1 MFIYLKKIKPQ
12 IIYILIFLIFFSCSK
27 ENKSSNEQMLNDNIS
42 ITNLSELNE
51 YLALDD
57 DLNYINGSLLIK
69 TGSFTNINS
78 NDVNEFT
85 RRLDSVSGDI
95 LVYSN
100 DNQGIDFSN
109 LKVVRGTYAIF
120 GSEPNDDGLLIARNV
135 ILDYFGNYTLP
146 NLTSVQKVV
155 LADRV
160 SPSSKKTHFEIEII
174 EGDMFLA
181 VWDGAIDLTVDI
193 AGFDNTISFGEG
205 EDFSFDIV
213 SEDGEITQ
221 LLEAPENFDEG
232 HIEDDENAP
241 NCSGYGGITFN
252 NMTNIDID
260 HPAKVECLESPIA
273 EEIILGYE
281 DELDELRIIAENAQ
295 EIAIYSSE
303 ISNRV
308 DIYASYSELI
318 MPNVEI
324 IDGNVT
330 IDAENVSFAN
340 IETITGNL
348 NIISSGPV
356 SFPNLRTV
364 AGNITIT
371 SSSSVDLVSLTN
383 VSGDLNIEAEEVI
396 QNTGQPHNSGGN

>member
-1 MFIYLKKIKPQ
+1 
-12 IIYILIFLIFFSCSK
+12 
-27 ENKSSNEQMLNDNIS
+27 MLNGNIS
-42 ITNLSELNE
+42 ITNLNELNE
-51 YLALDD
+51 YLTLDD
-57 DLNYINGSLLIK
+57 DLNYIDGSLLIK

-78 NDVNEFT
+78 SDVNEFT

-160 SPSSKKTHFEIEII
+160 PLSSKRTHYEVEII
-174 EGDMFLA
+174 DGDIFLA
-181 VWDGAIDLTVDI
+181 VWDGSVDLTVDVGTGSI
-193 AGFDNTISFGEG
+193 ASVVEAEDFDFGVFSAEG
-205 EDFSFDIV
+205 EV
-213 SEDGEITQ
+213 TQ

-232 HIEDDENAP
+232 HSEDDSNAT
-241 NCSGYGGITFN
+241 NCSGYDGLTFN
-252 NMTNIDID
+252 NMINIDID

-281 DELDELRIIAENAQ
+281 NELDELRLIADNAQ

-318 MPNVEI
+318 MPNVEL

-330 IDAENVSFAN
+330 IDAANVSLTN

-356 SFPNLRTV
+356 SLPNLSNV
-364 AGNITIT
+364 SGNITIT

-383 VSGDLNIEAEEVI
+383 VGGDLIIEAEEVI